1 MAEYVP
7 SPGTSVCTKPREEVK
22 RPPLYKVLLLND
34 HYTTMEFVV
43 QVLRSV
49 FNKKMED
56 AVRIMLH
63 VHRNGVGL
71 AGVYPEEIAET
82 KVTAV
87 HKLAQDSGFP
97 LRCSMEP
104 E

>member
-1 MAEYVP
+1 MAEHIP
-7 SPGTSVCTKPREEVK
+7 SPGTSVRTKPREEVK

-34 HYTTMEFVV
+34 DYTTMEFVV

-49 FNKKMED
+49 FNKNMED
-56 AVRIMLH
+56 AVGIMLH

-71 AGVYPEEIAET
+71 AGVYPQEIAET
-82 KVTAV
+82 KVATV

-97 LRCSMEP
+97 LRCSTEP